1 MEKKTVK
8 DLTKTG
14 MAVSLG
20 VLAWTGKDRCRRNKG
35 LHTWAG
41 IALVG
46 FSVWHYNLYQTH
58 DHKPHDR
65 KHP

>member
-1 MEKKTVK
+1 MEKKTAK
-8 DLTKTG
+8 DLAKTG

-20 VLAWTGKDRCRRNKG
+20 VLAWTGLNKCRRNKS

-46 FSVWHYNLYQTH
+46 FSVWHYRLYQPQNH
-58 DHKPHDR
+58 N
-65 KHP
+65 